1 MSNMNHP
8 AYKPKQTT
16 KLKLNLNP
24 KAMILNLVTKYV
36 RPMLL
41 NYKTTI
47 AGVAMILHGASTIVN
62 HLLAI
67 ANGEALNP
75 DDLHLAGVEIVA
87 GAGLIA
93 ARDADKSSQDS
104 GVRK

>member
-1 MSNMNHP
+1 MNHP